1 MKGFSSPQAWVLCLL
16 VVAVLFSGL
25 TLVHSAYQSRILT
38 SELKTLQ
45 RAQEELQVEWLQLQ
59 LEQSAVT
66 AKLVVDRVAR
76 EELQMTT
83 PEPAE
88 TIYLRP

>member
-1 MKGFSSPQAWVLCLL
+1 MKQSAGLHVWCLGLL
-16 VVAVLFSGL
+16 VLAVLFSGL
-25 TLVHSAYQSRILT
+25 TLVHSAHQSRILT
-38 SELKTLQ
+38 SDLKTLQ
-45 RAQEELQVEWLQLQ
+45 RARDELQVEWLQLQ

-66 AKLVVDRVAR
+66 AKLVVDRIAR
-76 EELQMTT
+76 EHLQMTT